1 MNFLKIIKNFPFK
14 ASKCEVKNLR
24 RLYSNTIS
32 TELPNKGKSMPNEPI
47 LPRNW
52 YKDKLYENYE
62 NNEFIKKF
70 NINKFKTPNEPILPR
85 DWYKKH
91 AKKHSK
97 KPLDL
102 EQYFSSLSHHH

>member
-1 MNFLKIIKNFPFK
+1 KY
-14 ASKCEVKNLR
+14 EVKNLR
-24 RLYSNTIS
+24 RLYCNAN
-32 TELPNKGKSMPNEPI
+32 EVPNKGKPMPNEPI

-62 NNEFIKKF
+62 NKEFIKKY

-91 AKKHSK
+91 AKK
-97 KPLDL
+97 PLDL
-102 EQYFSSLSHHH
+102 EQYFSSLSHLH